1 MIAPW
6 KFQCENLHIQFSAE
20 VKPDSRAS
28 AALES
33 LPVNVI
39 PSQQMLLTISKMKST
54 CFADDDFMTSH
65 EAILKVAVTLNSVQY
80 YFPIFAIVDAP
91 HSIVRGALLGYTKNI
106 GKINISG
113 RSHEFY
119 WGGYENVVQFQTLK
133 SVSEDIFL
141 LPHLTYRNYR
151 TAEFEAKG
159 LSVLNISDYSTT
171 PISTCKTIKVDLPLL
186 AEFGIRTTT
195 PFKAGFVS
203 DSFTV
208 HGAQYA

>member
-28 AALES
+28 ETLEL
-33 LPVNVI
+33 LPVNVT

-91 HSIVRGALLGYTKNI
+91 HSIVRGALLGYTKSI
-106 GKINISG
+106 GKINISS
-113 RSHEFY
+113 RSHEFH
-119 WGGYENVVQFQTLK
+119 WEGYENVVQFQTLE
-133 SVSEDIFL
+133 SVSEDISL

-159 LSVLNISDYSTT
+159 LSVLNISDYSAT
-171 PISTCKTIKVDLPLL
+171 PISTCKTIKLDLPLL
-186 AEFGIRTTT
+186 AEYGIRNTT